1 MGARRRGRILAFQAL
16 YSWECTG
23 NDTNRLAAFPWLDE
37 AQAEKVSTEAY
48 TFARLLFAGT
58 VERKDEI
65 DAFIEEHLENWEL
78 KRLSRVDLAL
88 LRLGC
93 YSLRYQH
100 DVPASVTIDEAVDI
114 AKEFGSEDS
123 YKFINGVLDGV
134 KKSLGR

>member
-23 NDTNRLAAFPWLDE
+23 NDIDKLATFPWLDE
-37 AQAEKVSTEAY
+37 AQTEKLSAEAY
-48 TFARLLFAGT
+48 NFARLLVLGT
-58 VERKDEI
+58 AERREEV
-65 DAFIEEHLENWEL
+65 DAHIEEHLENWEL
-78 KRLSRVDLAL
+78 KRLAKVDLAL

-93 YSLRYQH
+93 YSLLYQK

-134 KKSLGR
+134 RKSLDG

>member
-23 NDTNRLAAFPWLDE
+23 NDTNRLADFPWLDE
-37 AQAEKVSTEAY
+37 AQAERVSPEAY

-65 DAFIEEHLENWEL
+65 DALIEEHLENWEL
-78 KRLSRVDLAL
+78 KRLAKVDLAL

-93 YSLRYQH
+93 YSLGYQH

-134 KKSLGR
+134 RKSLGR

>member
-37 AQAEKVSTEAY
+37 AQAVKVSTEAY

-65 DAFIEEHLENWEL
+65 DALIEEHLENWEI

-134 KKSLGR
+134 RKSLGR

>member
-1 MGARRRGRILAFQAL
+1 MGARRRGRILALQAL

-23 NDTNRLAAFPWLDE
+23 QGIDKLASFPWLDE
-37 AQAEKVSTEAY
+37 AQAVKISTDVY
-48 TFARLLFAGT
+48 DFARLLVLGT
-58 VERKDEI
+58 VECKEEI
-65 DAFIEEHLENWEL
+65 DALIEKHLENWEL
-78 KRLSRVDLAL
+78 GRLARVDLAL

-93 YSLRYQH
+93 YSLRYQK

-134 KKSLGR
+134 RKSIGR

>member
-16 YSWECTG
+16 YSWECAETDI
-23 NDTNRLAAFPWLDE
+23 NTLTTFPWLDE
-37 AQAEKVSTEAY
+37 DQGSRVAPGAY
-48 TFARLLFAGT
+48 DFARLLVSG
-58 VERKDEI
+58 VLERKEEI
-65 DAFIEEHLENWEL
+65 DTLIDEHLENWEL
-78 KRLSRVDLAL
+78 GRLAKVDLAL

-93 YSLRYQH
+93 YSLRYQK

-134 KKSLGR
+134 RKSLGR

>member
-23 NDTNRLAAFPWLDE
+23 NDTKRLAAFSWLDE
-37 AQAEKVSTEAY
+37 AQAEKVSAEAY

-65 DAFIEEHLENWEL
+65 DALIEEHLENWEL

-134 KKSLGR
+134 RKSLGR